1 MATASDEFLVRLRN
15 CDVSGGMIIL
25 SACGRTTRRM
35 SRVVGRSD
43 DMLIIRGVNVFPSQI
58 EEALFRVEG
67 ISPHYLIEVARPG
80 TLDQVTVKVE
90 VRPEFFSDKM
100 SDMQGLRD
108 RIDRSIQAVA
118 GIHAQVDL
126 VAPQTLERSTGK
138 AIRVIDHR
146 GKLG

>member
-1 MATASDEFLVRLRN
+1 
-15 CDVSGGMIIL
+15 
-25 SACGRTTRRM
+25 
-35 SRVVGRSD
+35 
-43 DMLIIRGVNVFPSQI
+43 
-58 EEALFRVEG
+58 
-67 ISPHYLIEVARPG
+67 
-80 TLDQVTVKVE
+80 VKVE

-126 VAPQTLERSTGK
+126 VAPQMLERSTGK

-146 GKLG
+146 GRLG